1 MSILHH
7 IGGQTVVSKTLHSR
21 SQEAQ
26 ETIQRRASLT
36 RENRG
41 TRVCERCF
49 ARNEAGDTYCKVC
62 GEELPESLAD
72 IDSEATRRLVPA
84 AARAQ
89 LIVEIGNGGSAEFWV
104 EKDVAL
110 VGRASPSDG
119 VEPDVDLG
127 EVDPNR
133 LVSRRHAFIL
143 RRRGGFVIE
152 DLESVNGTYLNG
164 VQRLQPHA
172 QTLLRDGDQI
182 SFGETRAI
190 FWTEA
195 ATGVTAQTPGL
206 KVGH

>member
-1 MSILHH
+1 M
-7 IGGQTVVSKTLHSR
+7 VVSKTLQSQ

-26 ETIQRRASLT
+26 DTLQRRAAVTQKS
-36 RENRG
+36 RG
-41 TRVCERCF
+41 SRVCERCF
-49 ARNEAGDTYCKVC
+49 ARNEVGDTYCKVC

-72 IDSEATRRLVPA
+72 VDSDATRRLVPA

-89 LIVEIGNGGSAEFWV
+89 LIVEVGNGGTAEFWV

-110 VGRASPSDG
+110 VGRSSPADG
-119 VEPDVDLG
+119 VEPDVDLS
-127 EVDPNR
+127 EMDTNR
-133 LVSRRHAFIL
+133 LVSRRHAFIM

-172 QTLLRDGDQI
+172 QILLRDGDQI
-182 SFGETRAI
+182 SFGETRVI

-195 ATGVTAQTPGL
+195 ATGVTAQEPRP
-206 KVGH
+206 